1 MSIDGSFNITF
12 EGEDLILKKDNIESF
27 RTVEPG
33 ELQFGGYFTNSKLYL
48 NSSFDTYINSEGGS
62 SGFDFVINNNL
73 VMQSSLYGDVSIGT
87 GVRNGALHIHDPTNA
102 SIGFSSPTQPGI
114 EDSIMKDTKGF
125 SISMNGYDLIFD
137 NDDFSYY
144 SFGLNRKGMNNN
156 HMCFHPRMNGNT
168 VIPQMGIGYWNP
180 YRNTAQI
187 YVGGAT
193 DRSERI
199 GNYNIKRLHYGVRD
213 DNYGNQGNL
222 YPGNT
227 WVGLTNYWT
236 NHLHSVGSMACNTA
250 AVYSDERIKRDIQP
264 LEKSYALEKIRSIQ
278 PCYFNYIDSLMK
290 GFNKEIGFIAQE
302 VGKVLPETS
311 YVRHEYIPNI
321 YKPGKCVLESNNEYL
336 LTIEYFD
343 TKDLLIDASNNYLPL
358 AIYDDNLENILEI
371 SIREVIS
378 SNQLRIHS
386 EQTLTE
392 DVFVQ
397 GQEVPD
403 FHVLQYEHVFTYAT
417 AALQEV
423 DQLLQK
429 QKMKNEL
436 LQKKLKML
444 QERAKNLLEKQ

>member
-1 MSIDGSFNITF
+1 MSIDGSFNITTEGQDLLF
-12 EGEDLILKKDNIESF
+12 EKDNIESF
-27 RTVEPG
+27 RIVETG
-33 ELQFGGYFTNSKLYL
+33 GLQISDKLYL
-48 NSSFDTYINSEGGS
+48 NDLNTYINSEGGS

-102 SIGFSSPTQPGI
+102 SIGFSSPTQPEF

-125 SISMNGYDLIFD
+125 SISMNAYDLIFD

-144 SFGLNRKGMNNN
+144 SFGVNRQGRYNN
-156 HMCFHPRMNGNT
+156 HMCFHPRMYNGDT
-168 VIPQMGIGYWNP
+168 VIPQMGIGDWNP
-180 YRNTAQI
+180 YSNTAQI
-187 YVGGAT
+187 YVGGGW
-193 DRSERI
+193 DRSMRI
-199 GNYNIKRLHYGVRD
+199 GNYDIKNFNSGTRDSNIT
-213 DNYGNQGNL
+213 QGGHL

-236 NHLHSVGSMACNTA
+236 NHLHSVGTMACNSA

-403 FHVLQYEHVFTYAT
+403 FRVLQYEHVFTYAT